1 MSSGIDGE
9 KNYFY
14 PWKNVKNGICK
25 NGIPWLKIFPI
36 KVDAHRNKWS
46 KAKIICVCLDKN
58 GDAQKPQ
65 LLVGSC
71 SGTKIVLDR
80 PINKNVLL
88 VETEKV
94 RFLNEDTKTN
104 QDGRVT

>member
-1 MSSGIDGE
+1 M
-9 KNYFY
+9 
-14 PWKNVKNGICK
+14 VKRITFILGRTSK
-25 NGIPWLKIFPI
+25 MAFAKTEFHGWRYSPI
-36 KVDAHRNKWS
+36 KVDAHRNNWS
-46 KAKIICVCLDKN
+46 KAKIICVCPDKN

-71 SGTKIVLDR
+71 SSTKIGLDR

-94 RFLNEDTKTN
+94 RFLNEETKTN